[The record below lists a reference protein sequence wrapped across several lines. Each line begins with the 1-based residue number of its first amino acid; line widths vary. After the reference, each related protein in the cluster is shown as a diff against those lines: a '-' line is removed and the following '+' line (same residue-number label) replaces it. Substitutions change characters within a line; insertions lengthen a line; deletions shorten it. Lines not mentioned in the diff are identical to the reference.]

1 VVDAGVRLA
10 GLDLE
15 TSCARALERVRRI
28 GGRGGCI
35 AVDRRGQLCALFDTP
50 AMPRGEW
57 VAGEE
62 PRVAIFLGEDD
73 RASSLGR

>member
-1 VVDAGVRLA
+1 M
-10 GLDLE
+10 
-15 TSCARALERVRRI
+15 
-28 GGRGGCI
+28 GGRGGFI